1 MKNTCNDVA
10 LSEVIGFVLLLGLI
24 IAALSLYM
32 TYVVPISGREAEI
45 AHMNRINDQFT
56 DYKFTLDN
64 IRTSLLVNNLSPPM
78 TSTSITLGTG
88 GGSTMAGGLFVYLT
102 NPGPSPA
109 TLSVVST
116 GDTFNIDSSMRQLYK
131 NNPAFPVITEFPMN
145 ITVLQYSS
153 NNNYWIQQNYY
164 YELGGVFLSQS
175 DGVTNL
181 ISPLISFTNAANN
194 SVVVNIVP
202 VQVIGGGSMS
212 GNGPVRVDTRQR
224 ILPTYNISTDYYLQ
238 NRWVNLSITSSN
250 NATAATW
257 LKIFNA
263 TAARGNLDGNAR
275 RTGSIWNGNSQT
287 TTVFINITGT
297 NADPNWN
304 DVSLYVQ
311 RAEYYVAFNNIA
323 PGVA

>member
-1 MKNTCNDVA
+1 M
-10 LSEVIGFVLLLGLI
+10 
-24 IAALSLYM
+24 
-32 TYVVPISGREAEI
+32 
-45 AHMNRINDQFT
+45 
-56 DYKFTLDN
+56 
-64 IRTSLLVNNLSPPM
+64 
-78 TSTSITLGTG
+78 SIT
-88 GGSTMAGGLFVYLT
+88 A
-102 NPGPSPA
+102 
-109 TLSVVST
+109 
-116 GDTFNIDSSMRQLYK
+116 
-131 NNPAFPVITEFPMN
+131 
-145 ITVLQYSS
+145 LQYSS

-202 VQVIGGGSMS
+202 VQVVGGGSMS

-224 ILPTYNISTDYYLQ
+224 TLPKYNISTGYYLQ
-238 NRWVNLSITSSN
+238 NTWVNLSFTSSD

-257 LKIFNA
+257 LNSFKGIA
-263 TAARGNLDGNAR
+263 TRAQLDGNAYT
-275 RTGSIWNGNSQT
+275 TGSVWNSASKR
-287 TTVFINITGT
+287 TTVFINITAT
-297 NADPNWN
+297 NSDPNWP